1 MKRPDD
7 RRRHR
12 AVEEGPPVELTV
24 TALAAGG
31 DGVARD
37 DGGRVTFVARTAPGD
52 RITARL
58 TRATKSFA
66 HGELV
71 EVRQPSARRVTP
83 PCPHFVRGCG
93 GCQWQH
99 VDRAEQ
105 LLAKQTNVHGA
116 LRKLTGLVV
125 HEIEA
130 PAPPLGWRRRA
141 RFHVAGGN
149 VGLFALESH
158 RLVAIDHCPQL
169 EPRLDAALGQVRA
182 WSPPDGELALVVGHA
197 GDVAIGVGRP
207 WKAGA
212 RLIGKAA
219 IRGVIAG
226 DATYG
231 DPVIEIEPGLWGSPW
246 DFAQAS
252 AGGNAALIART
263 REALGQ
269 GGGRLVE
276 LYAGS
281 GNITRVL
288 VGDGWQVTALDVT
301 SPARPT
307 GAEHVVGPVEET
319 LAAVTGTAAAIVLD
333 PPRTGAPP
341 AVIDGIA
348 RLAPRV
354 IAYVSCDVSTLARDA
369 ERLTAAGYRA
379 TDAWPIDVMPQTS
392 HVEVVLRLVRA

>member
-1 MKRPDD
+1 MEDFYPMPAFITLAVSDVIEVGRWYKEALGFRSVYDGPTGPD
-7 RRRHR
+7 
-12 AVEEGPPVELTV
+12 GKP
-24 TALAAGG
+24 
-31 DGVARD
+31 
-37 DGGRVTFVARTAPGD
+37 
-52 RITARL
+52 RL
-58 TRATKSFA
+58 
-66 HGELV
+66 
-71 EVRQPSARRVTP
+71 
-83 PCPHFVRGCG
+83 
-93 GCQWQH
+93 
-99 VDRAEQ
+99 
-105 LLAKQTNVHGA
+105 VH
-116 LRKLTGLVV
+116 L
-125 HEIEA
+125 
-130 PAPPLGWRRRA
+130 RRA
-141 RFHVAGGN
+141 RYQD
-149 VGLFALESH
+149 LL
-158 RLVAIDHCPQL
+158 LVL
-169 EPRLDAALGQVRA
+169 SE
-182 WSPPDGELALVVGHA
+182 DGELALVVGHA